1 MSMLLP
7 TVAELE
13 AATEEEKALFWKLL
27 TRTWEVNA
35 LDQLIM
41 DIVSDHSAERA
52 EWLDEHTIINGG
64 ATRVREAGKMTALR
78 ISTDRRPSNPRY
90 R

>member
-1 MSMLLP
+1 MLLP

-13 AATEEEKALFWKLL
+13 AATPEEQELFWKLFM
-27 TRTWEVNA
+27 RTIETNA
-35 LDQLIM
+35 LDQLVM

-52 EWLDEHTIINGG
+52 EWLDEHTIINGD